1 MWELREE
8 YNVAR
13 CDSVWAVF
21 RTHEEVRIP
30 DSPRPEFPSTVV
42 AQRIHFGHFFPFY
55 ITWYG
60 GTAIDTTLIYLARHR
75 ISCHAFHGGCFVH
88 PRLHIPLI
96 ASFSCYPYFYI

>member
-13 CDSVWAVF
+13 FDSVWAVF
-21 RTHEEVRIP
+21 RTHEEVGIP
-30 DSPRPEFPSTVV
+30 DRPRPEFPNSV
-42 AQRIHFGHFFPFY
+42 AGRAHFGHFFPFY

-60 GTAIDTTLIYLARHR
+60 GTAIDTTLINLARHG
-75 ISCHAFHGGCFVH
+75 ISCHAFHGRCFVH

-96 ASFSCYPYFYI
+96 AYFL